1 MQGLGLPCSRLGLQ
15 GGLCWKAQ
23 GDGGERAPATRIS
36 CGQHFHG
43 TAADTCPDYLIN
55 SEEDKGGGNSRALLM
70 PRGKFVKSLTML
82 EILGLE
88 ILLRLELNT
97 LNRIIPQLGSTT

>member
-1 MQGLGLPCSRLGLQ
+1 
-15 GGLCWKAQ
+15 
-23 GDGGERAPATRIS
+23 
-36 CGQHFHG
+36 
-43 TAADTCPDYLIN
+43 
-55 SEEDKGGGNSRALLM
+55 M